1 MQQLFLCYSQDFY
14 FTQNVLRQCFYCY
27 ARTSGFACEVFSVY
41 FVECSEVAHV
51 SQEACCFYN
60 VCVCQTVNLQNSAD
74 VFHNLFCLSN
84 DAFCYNIAYLRSD
97 GELTGTA
104 QDNSNLH
111 SRKVMAEARGG
122 VFWCRQYK

>member
-60 VCVCQTVNLQNSAD
+60 VCVCQTVYFQNSAD
-74 VFHNLFCLSN
+74 VFPASTFL
-84 DAFCYNIAYLRSD
+84 
-97 GELTGTA
+97 
-104 QDNSNLH
+104 
-111 SRKVMAEARGG
+111 
-122 VFWCRQYK
+122 